1 MAGVPA
7 VVIAAPASGSG
18 KTTVATGLIGALGRA
33 GHRVAP
39 FKVGPDY
46 IDPGYHGLAAGRPGR
61 NLDPVLVG
69 AERVVP
75 LYRHGSRGCD
85 LAVVEGV
92 MGLFDGRID
101 EHHAGPVAEGSTAQV
116 AGLLGA
122 PVVLVV
128 DARGHSQS
136 LAALLHGFATFDSG
150 IRLGGV
156 ILNRVG
162 SERHDQV
169 LRAACDRVGLPV
181 LGSLPRMAELEVP
194 SRHLG
199 LIPAVEHGSAA
210 TAAVA
215 AMTDLVA
222 AHLDLRAIAVLA
234 RSSVAGAAW
243 DPETVVAEARGGFAV
258 AGEDGRSVHAGAVH
272 SVGVRAEDEVL
283 GGRGE
288 GVATSCGDGT
298 RGDGVCEGGEAFGGR
313 GEGVAASG
321 GDGVGGDGDRSGLVA
336 CGGGV
341 GSGGGG
347 DGGGREGDGA
357 VLGGAGRE
365 DVRRGDGAVRRG
377 SEGGRG
383 GGRAGGVG
391 GDGDHWGGGGSV
403 LGGGGVRA
411 GAGPVIAM
419 AGGPAFTFGYA
430 EHRELLSAA
439 GARVRV
445 FDPLRDELP
454 SGTAGLVLPGGF
466 PEEHAAELAA
476 NTGLLAAVRS
486 LAAQGLPVHAECAG
500 LLYLTRT
507 LDGHPMAG
515 VVDADAE
522 FGPRLTLGYRDAVAL
537 ADSALWRAGER
548 VRGHEFHRTRLTTSN
563 TAAPAWGWRGSD
575 GVRAMEGALVHR
587 VHASYLH
594 THPAGNPE
602 ATTRFVAAAAEFASS
617 HVGR

>member
-1 MAGVPA
+1 MGTVPA
-7 VVIAAPASGSG
+7 VVVAAPASGSG
-18 KTTVATGLIGALGRA
+18 KTTLATGLIGALRRA

-69 AERVVP
+69 ADRVAP
-75 LYRHGSRGCD
+75 LYHHGAAGCD
-85 LAVVEGV
+85 LAVIEGV

-101 EHHAGPVAEGSTAQV
+101 EHETGPVAEGSTAQV

-150 IRLGGV
+150 VRLGGV

-169 LRAACDRVGLPV
+169 LRAACARVGLPV
-181 LGSLPRMAELEVP
+181 LGSLPRMDALEVP

-199 LIPAVEHGSAA
+199 LIPAVEHGAA
-210 TAAVA
+210 ASAAVA

-222 AHLDLRAIAVLA
+222 AHVDLAAVAALA
-234 RSSVAGAAW
+234 RPAIGGSAW
-243 DPETVVAEARGGFAV
+243 DPVSAIRE
-258 AGEDGRSVHAGAVH
+258 
-272 SVGVRAEDEVL
+272 
-283 GGRGE
+283 
-288 GVATSCGDGT
+288 
-298 RGDGVCEGGEAFGGR
+298 
-313 GEGVAASG
+313 ASG
-321 GDGVGGDGDRSGLVA
+321 GGSAIR
-336 CGGGV
+336 GGV
-341 GSGGGG
+341 GTTGAARRAAGSSALGEPDRPIQGGAAIEPGRLDEPIDGGAATGQGRVSGGEPTA
-347 DGGGREGDGA
+347 RRPIGA
-357 VLGGAGRE
+357 
-365 DVRRGDGAVRRG
+365 
-377 SEGGRG
+377 
-383 GGRAGGVG
+383 
-391 GDGDHWGGGGSV
+391 HGGGSADDHGARAARSIGV
-403 LGGGGVRA
+403 GPAEWVAAESVGTVDGGAANEYPVVTPTSAWPILDNLGRSRDGATGTGGCSD
-411 GAGPVIAM
+411 GPVIAM

-430 EHRELLSAA
+430 EHRELLIAA
-439 GARVRV
+439 GARVVV

-466 PEEHAAELAA
+466 PEEHAADLAA
-476 NTGLLAAVRS
+476 NTPLLAAVR
-486 LAAQGLPVHAECAG
+486 AHARAGLPIHAECAG
-500 LLYLTRT
+500 LLYLTRS
-507 LDGHPMAG
+507 LDGHAMAG

-548 VRGHEFHRTRLTTSN
+548 VRGHEFHRTRLLTT
-563 TAAPAWGWRGSD
+563 AQDAPAWGWQDGS
-575 GVRAMEGALVHR
+575 GARVREGALVGR

-594 THPAGNPE
+594 THPAGNPA
-602 ATTRFVAAAAEFASS
+602 ATARFVVAADDYAHADVS
-617 HVGR
+617 R